1 MQDSG
6 DISVFGP
13 LCLSVMDLDRQ
24 REFYTGAL
32 GLQLIEREHGATAG
46 AQGGSESRP
55 GGGRAVL
62 GAGDHQLLAL
72 EPGAERPRPPRT
84 TGLYHMAIR
93 FPLRAALGQVLQR
106 LLAMNAAPQGGADH
120 LVSEAIYLADP
131 EGNGIELY
139 CDRPESEWPRK
150 DGMVVMENA
159 PLDWDGLLA
168 EAQAEDAGAAP
179 GTRLGHVHLQVA
191 DLAAADAFY
200 LDVLGFQK
208 SAEFPGQAHFVSLH
222 GYHHHI
228 AYNIWAGR
236 GAPPAPPESAG
247 MLYFTLRLEHAARE
261 AVIERAK
268 AAGLPVER
276 RESGDLLSDPS
287 GSRVLLATPGF

>member
-1 MQDSG
+1 M
-6 DISVFGP
+6 
-13 LCLSVMDLDRQ
+13 
-24 REFYTGAL
+24 EFYAGAL
-32 GLQLIEREHGATAG
+32 GLQLIDGGHGAA
-46 AQGGSESRP
+46 
-55 GGGRAVL
+55 L
-62 GAGDHQLLAL
+62 GAGGHQILSL
-72 EPGAERPRPPRT
+72 EPGAERRRPSRT

-93 FPLRAALGQVLQR
+93 FPSRAALGQVLQR
-106 LLAMNAAPQGGADH
+106 LLARNAAPQGGADH
-120 LVSEAIYLADP
+120 LVSEALYLADP

-139 CDRPESEWPRK
+139 CDRPQSEWPRK

-168 EAQAEDAGAAP
+168 EAKAEEAPAAP

-191 DLAAADAFY
+191 DLEAADAFY

-236 GAPPAPPESAG
+236 GAPPAPPGSAG
-247 MLYFTLRLEHAARE
+247 MLYFTLPLEQAAHE

-268 AAGLPVER
+268 AAGLPVDHSD
-276 RESGDLLSDPS
+276 SGDLLTDPS
-287 GSRVLLATPGF
+287 GNRVLLAPPGF

>member
-13 LCLSVMDLDRQ
+13 LGLSVLDLERQ
-24 REFYTGAL
+24 REFYTEFL
-32 GLQLIEREHGATAG
+32 GLRLF
-46 AQGGSESRP
+46 GGDQ
-55 GGGRAVL
+55 GRALL
-62 GAGDHQLLAL
+62 GAGDRQILAL
-72 EPGAERPRPPRT
+72 ESGAKRPRPSRT

-93 FPLRAALGQVLQR
+93 FPSRAALGQVLQR
-106 LLAMNAAPQGGADH
+106 MLAKDAAPQGGADH
-120 LVSEAIYLADP
+120 LVSEALYLADP

-168 EAQAEDAGAAP
+168 EAPVEEAGAAP

-191 DLAAADAFY
+191 DLEAADAFY
-200 LDVLGFQK
+200 VDVLGFEK

-236 GAPPAPPESAG
+236 GAPPAPPGSAG
-247 MLYFTLRLEHAARE
+247 MLHFTLPLEPAARE
-261 AVIERAK
+261 AVIERAI
-268 AAGLPVER
+268 AAGLPVETG
-276 RESGDLLSDPS
+276 ESGDLLTDPS
-287 GSRVLLATPGF
+287 GNRVLLAPPGF